1 MNKNRKSEGMRK
13 RLGKEILW
21 LERQKELLIRTLETK
36 KQQVKK
42 QENALTQQ
50 NYIIY
55 RLLERLGG
63 ETCIVSPH
71 LEENVND
78 RLSVKLEYSP
88 GGELLGMY
96 LKIN

>member
-21 LERQKELLIRTLETK
+21 LERQKELLIRNLETK
-36 KQQVKK
+36 KQQVQK

-63 ETCIVSPH
+63 ETCIASPH